1 MNGLR
6 RLTPLA
12 ALVFAGALGAGL
24 ALGGAALLGDLSGSD
39 TVTVREVTVEGSTQV
54 PTTFRT
60 GKALTIAQIYKRTAP
75 GVVLITATS
84 TVSTTNSDPF
94 FGNPFGTPDQEQ
106 QRALGSG
113 FVIDKSGYII
123 TNYHVVQ
130 GAKSIQVAFSN
141 NTSIKARLVG
151 SDPSTD
157 IAVIKVN
164 TPSSALTPL
173 TLGNSD
179 LVQVGDSVVAIGNP
193 FGLSR
198 TVTAGIVS
206 AIQREIQAPND
217 YEIDHVIQTDAPI
230 NHGNSGGPLINARG
244 EVIGVNAQI
253 ETGGTT
259 DGNVGVGFS
268 IPSNT
273 VKTVVAQLI
282 KTGKVEHAAIGI
294 LAQDLTPDLAKT
306 FRLPVKSG
314 VLVETVQAGSGAAK
328 AGIKAGTENVTVA
341 GESYKL
347 GGDIIVAVDGGP
359 VHDLAGLRDA
369 VAMMKPGDTITLTIY
384 RGSEKLTVKLKLGR
398 RPSSPSG

>member
-24 ALGGAALLGDLSGSD
+24 ALGGAALHGDLSGAD

-54 PTTFRT
+54 PTTFPT

-164 TPSSALTPL
+164 TPSSALTP
-173 TLGNSD
+173 
-179 LVQVGDSVVAIGNP
+179 
-193 FGLSR
+193 
-198 TVTAGIVS
+198 
-206 AIQREIQAPND
+206 
-217 YEIDHVIQTDAPI
+217 
-230 NHGNSGGPLINARG
+230 
-244 EVIGVNAQI
+244 
-253 ETGGTT
+253 
-259 DGNVGVGFS
+259 
-268 IPSNT
+268 
-273 VKTVVAQLI
+273 
-282 KTGKVEHAAIGI
+282 
-294 LAQDLTPDLAKT
+294 
-306 FRLPVKSG
+306 
-314 VLVETVQAGSGAAK
+314 
-328 AGIKAGTENVTVA
+328 
-341 GESYKL
+341 
-347 GGDIIVAVDGGP
+347 
-359 VHDLAGLRDA
+359 
-369 VAMMKPGDTITLTIY
+369 
-384 RGSEKLTVKLKLGR
+384 
-398 RPSSPSG
+398 

>member
-1 MNGLR
+1 MDRLR
-6 RLTPLA
+6 RVIPA
-12 ALVFAGALGAGL
+12 IAVVFAGVVGAAV
-24 ALGGAALLGDLSGSD
+24 ALGGAAAFGDLGSAQ
-39 TVTVREVTVEGSTQV
+39 TVTVREVTVEGSTKV
-54 PTTFRT
+54 PATFRT
-60 GKALTIAQIYKRTAP
+60 DKPLTIAEIYRRTAP

-84 TVSTTNSDPF
+84 TVSTNNDPF
-94 FGNPFGTPDQEQ
+94 ANPFGTPQ
-106 QRALGSG
+106 QQQSRALGSG

-123 TNYHVVQ
+123 TNYHVVE
-130 GAKSIQVAFSN
+130 GAKSIQVTFSN
-141 NTSIKARLVG
+141 NTSINARLVG

-157 IAVIKVN
+157 IAVLRVSAN
-164 TPSSALTPL
+164 SRALTPL

-206 AIQREIQAPND
+206 AIQREITAPND
-217 YEIDHVIQTDAPI
+217 YAIDHVIQTDAPI
-230 NHGNSGGPLINARG
+230 NHGNSGGPLINAHG

-282 KTGKVEHAAIGI
+282 KNGKVEHAAIGI
-294 LAQDLTPDLAKT
+294 LAQDLTSDLAKT

-314 VLVETVQAGSGAAK
+314 VLVETVQPGSGAAK
-328 AGIKAGTENVTVA
+328 AGIKAGTEDVTVA

-347 GGDIIVAVDGGP
+347 GGDIVVAADGVP
-359 VHDLAGLRDA
+359 VRDLAGLRDIVSA
-369 VAMMKPGDTITLTIY
+369 KKPGDTITLTIY
-384 RGSEKLTVKLKLGR
+384 RGDQKLTVDVKLGR

>member
-1 MNGLR
+1 M
-6 RLTPLA
+6 
-12 ALVFAGALGAGL
+12 
-24 ALGGAALLGDLSGSD
+24 
-39 TVTVREVTVEGSTQV
+39 
-54 PTTFRT
+54 
-60 GKALTIAQIYKRTAP
+60 
-75 GVVLITATS
+75 
-84 TVSTTNSDPF
+84 
-94 FGNPFGTPDQEQ
+94 
-106 QRALGSG
+106 
-113 FVIDKSGYII
+113 
-123 TNYHVVQ
+123 
-130 GAKSIQVAFSN
+130 
-141 NTSIKARLVG
+141 
-151 SDPSTD
+151 
-157 IAVIKVN
+157 
-164 TPSSALTPL
+164 

-206 AIQREIQAPND
+206 AIQRQIPAPNE

-259 DGNVGVGFS
+259 DGNVGVGFA

-294 LAQDLTPDLAKT
+294 LAQDLTPNLAKT
-306 FRLPVKSG
+306 FRLPVKIG
-314 VLVETVQAGSGAAK
+314 VLVENVQPGSGAAK
-328 AGIKAGTENVTVA
+328 AGIKAGKENVTVA

-347 GGDIIVAVDGGP
+347 GGDIIVGADGAP

-369 VAMMKPGDTITLTIY
+369 VAMTSRATRSRSRCIAAPKSSRSKSSLDGGLPLPPGSRPY
-384 RGSEKLTVKLKLGR
+384 RPQLSRGRTAGSRVATAR
-398 RPSSPSG
+398 RP